1 MISAIILA
9 AGESRRMGVKNK
21 LLLPISGEVLVSNFV
36 KSVCASNV
44 DEVVVVVGHEAE
56 KIEDVLQGQPVRF
69 VENLRYMEGM
79 TSSIQTGIQAASVES
94 EGLLICLADQPFIE
108 TSDFNRL
115 IHEFTDLFDSESS
128 LIIVPVFKGQR
139 GNPVLFSRQFRDII
153 LQHKDE
159 GCRHIVL
166 KHPECV
172 REVEMGND
180 NVLQDVDTLED
191 YKMFCTD

>member
-21 LLLPISGEVLVSNFV
+21 LLLPISGEVLISNFV

-79 TSSIQTGIQAASVES
+79 TSSIQTGIQAASAES

-159 GCRHIVL
+159 GCRDIVL
-166 KHPECV
+166 KHPEYV

-180 NVLQDVDTLED
+180 NVLQDVDTPED

>member
-9 AGESRRMGVKNK
+9 AGESRRMGMKNK
-21 LLLPISGEVLVSNFV
+21 LLLPISGEVLIRNFV

-44 DEVVVVVGHEAE
+44 AEVVVVVGHEAE
-56 KIEDVLQGQPVRF
+56 KIEGVLQGQPVRF

-79 TSSIQTGIQAASVES
+79 TSSIQTGIQAASAES

-115 IHEFTDLFDSESS
+115 IHAFTDLFDSESS

-159 GCRHIVL
+159 GCRDIVL
-166 KHPECV
+166 KHPEYV

-180 NVLQDVDTLED
+180 NVLQDVDTPED

>member
-21 LLLPISGEVLVSNFV
+21 LLLPIRGEVLIRYFV
-36 KSVCASNV
+36 KLVCASNV

-79 TSSIQTGIQAASVES
+79 TSSIQTGIQAASAES
-94 EGLLICLADQPFIE
+94 EGLLICVADQPFIE

-115 IHEFTDLFDSESS
+115 IRQFTDLFDSESS

-153 LQHKDE
+153 LQHKGE
-159 GCRHIVL
+159 GCRYIVL
-166 KHPECV
+166 KHSECV

>member
-1 MISAIILA
+1 
-9 AGESRRMGVKNK
+9 MGVKNK
-21 LLLPISGEVLVSNFV
+21 LLLPISGEVLIRNFV

-69 VENLRYMEGM
+69 VENLSYMEGM
-79 TSSIQTGIQAASVES
+79 TSSIQTGIQTASAES
-94 EGLLICLADQPFIE
+94 EGLMICLADQPFIE

-115 IHEFTDLFDSESS
+115 IHEFTDLFDSKSS

-139 GNPVLFSRQFRDII
+139 GNPVLFSCQFRDII
-153 LQHKDE
+153 LQHTGE
-159 GCRHIVL
+159 GCRDIVL

-180 NVLQDVDTLED
+180 NVLQDVDTPED

>member
-1 MISAIILA
+1 
-9 AGESRRMGVKNK
+9 MGVKNK
-21 LLLPISGEVLVSNFV
+21 LLLPISGEVLISNFV

-79 TSSIQTGIQAASVES
+79 TSSIQTGIQAASAES

-115 IHEFTDLFDSESS
+115 IHEFTDLFDSKSS

-159 GCRHIVL
+159 GCRDIVL
-166 KHPECV
+166 KHPEYV

-180 NVLQDVDTLED
+180 NVLQDVDTPED

>member
-21 LLLPISGEVLVSNFV
+21 LLLPISGEVLIRNFV

-79 TSSIQTGIQAASVES
+79 TSSIQTGIQAASAES

-159 GCRHIVL
+159 GCRDIVL
-166 KHPECV
+166 KHPEYV

-180 NVLQDVDTLED
+180 NVLQDVDTPED

>member
-21 LLLPISGEVLVSNFV
+21 LLLPISGEVLISNFV

-79 TSSIQTGIQAASVES
+79 TSSIQTGIHAASAES

-108 TSDFNRL
+108 TSDFNCL
-115 IHEFTDLFDSESS
+115 IHEFTDLFDSKSS

-139 GNPVLFSRQFRDII
+139 GNPVLFSCQFRDII
-153 LQHKDE
+153 LQHTGKGCKD
-159 GCRHIVL
+159 IVL
-166 KHPECV
+166 KHPESV

-180 NVLQDVDTLED
+180 NVLQDVDTPED
-191 YKMFCTD
+191 YKMFCTN

>member
-21 LLLPISGEVLVSNFV
+21 LLLPISGEVLIRNFV
-36 KSVCASNV
+36 KLVCASNI

-79 TSSIQTGIQAASVES
+79 TASIQTGIQAASAES

-115 IHEFTDLFDSESS
+115 IHEFTDLFDSKSS
-128 LIIVPVFKGQR
+128 LIIVPVFKGQS
-139 GNPVLFSRQFRDII
+139 GNPVLFSRQFRDVI
-153 LQHKDE
+153 LQHTGK
-159 GCRHIVL
+159 GCRDIVL

-180 NVLQDVDTLED
+180 NVLQDVDTPED

>member
-21 LLLPISGEVLVSNFV
+21 LLLPISGEVLISNFV

-69 VENLRYMEGM
+69 VENFRYMEGM
-79 TSSIQTGIQAASVES
+79 TSSIQTGILAASAES
-94 EGLLICLADQPFIE
+94 EGLLICLADQPSLE

-153 LQHKDE
+153 LQHKGE
-159 GCRHIVL
+159 GCRDIVL
-166 KHPECV
+166 KLSLIHI
-172 REVEMGND
+172 
-180 NVLQDVDTLED
+180 
-191 YKMFCTD
+191 

>member
-9 AGESRRMGVKNK
+9 TGESRRMGVKNK
-21 LLLPISGEVLVSNFV
+21 LLLPIGGEVLISNFV
-36 KSVCASNV
+36 KSLCTSNV

-56 KIEDVLQGQPVRF
+56 KIEGVLQGQPVRF

-79 TSSIQTGIQAASVES
+79 TSSIQTGILAASAES
-94 EGLLICLADQPFIE
+94 EGLLICLADQPFIK

-128 LIIVPVFKGQR
+128 LIIVPVFKGQC

-166 KHPECV
+166 NHPECV
-172 REVEMGND
+172 QEVEMGND

>member
-1 MISAIILA
+1 M
-9 AGESRRMGVKNK
+9 MK
-21 LLLPISGEVLVSNFV
+21 
-36 KSVCASNV
+36 
-44 DEVVVVVGHEAE
+44 VVIVVGHEAE

-79 TSSIQTGIQAASVES
+79 TSSIQTGIQAASAES

-153 LQHKDE
+153 LQHKGE
-159 GCRHIVL
+159 GCRDIVL

-180 NVLQDVDTLED
+180 NVLQDVDTPED
-191 YKMFCTD
+191 YKLIKILFEALYPQSPNFNFETICEFLDSNPELLNINKDITQKPI

>member
-21 LLLPISGEVLVSNFV
+21 LLLPISGEVLISNFV

-56 KIEDVLQGQPVRF
+56 KIEDVLQGQPVLF
-69 VENLRYMEGM
+69 VENLRYMEGI
-79 TSSIQTGIQAASVES
+79 TSSIQTGIQAASAES

-153 LQHKDE
+153 LQHKWE
-159 GCRHIVL
+159 GCRDIVL

>member
-1 MISAIILA
+1 MISAIIMA

-21 LLLPISGEVLVSNFV
+21 LLLPISGEVLISNFV

-79 TSSIQTGIQAASVES
+79 TSSIQTGIQAASAES

-115 IHEFTDLFDSESS
+115 IHAFTDLFDSESS

-159 GCRHIVL
+159 GCRDIVL
-166 KHPECV
+166 KHPEYV

-180 NVLQDVDTLED
+180 NVLQDVDTPED

>member
-21 LLLPISGEVLVSNFV
+21 LLLPISGEVLISNFV

-79 TSSIQTGIQAASVES
+79 TSSIQTGIQAASAES
-94 EGLLICLADQPFIE
+94 EGLLI
-108 TSDFNRL
+108 DFNRL

-139 GNPVLFSRQFRDII
+139 GNPVLFSSQFRDII
-153 LQHKDE
+153 LQHKGE
-159 GCRHIVL
+159 GCRDIVL

-180 NVLQDVDTLED
+180 NVLRDVDTSED

>member
-1 MISAIILA
+1 M
-9 AGESRRMGVKNK
+9 KNK
-21 LLLPISGEVLVSNFV
+21 LLLPISGEVLISNFV

-56 KIEDVLQGQPVRF
+56 KIEDVLQGQPVLF
-69 VENLRYMEGM
+69 VVNLRYMEGM
-79 TSSIQTGIQAASVES
+79 TSSIQTGIQAASAES

-108 TSDFNRL
+108 TFDFNRL

-139 GNPVLFSRQFRDII
+139 GNPVLFSSQFRDII
-153 LQHKDE
+153 LQHKGE
-159 GCRHIVL
+159 GCRDILL
-166 KHPECV
+166 KHPEFV

-180 NVLQDVDTLED
+180 NVLQDVDTPED

>member
-21 LLLPISGEVLVSNFV
+21 LLLPISGEVLISNFV

-56 KIEDVLQGQPVRF
+56 KIEGVLLGQPVRF

-79 TSSIQTGIQAASVES
+79 TSSIQTGIQAASAES

-115 IHEFTDLFDSESS
+115 IHEFTDLFDSKSS
-128 LIIVPVFKGQR
+128 LIIVPVFKGQS
-139 GNPVLFSRQFRDII
+139 GNPVLFSRQFRDVI
-153 LQHKDE
+153 LQHTGK
-159 GCRHIVL
+159 GCRDIVL

-172 REVEMGND
+172 WEVEMGND
-180 NVLQDVDTLED
+180 NVLQDVDTPED

>member
-21 LLLPISGEVLVSNFV
+21 LLLPISGEVLIRNFV

-44 DEVVVVVGHEAE
+44 SEVVVVVGHEAD
-56 KIEDVLQGQPVRF
+56 KIEEVLQGQPVRF
-69 VENLRYMEGM
+69 VENIHYMEGM
-79 TSSIQTGIQAASVES
+79 TSSIQTGIQASSEES
-94 EGLLICLADQPFIE
+94 EGLMICLSDQPFIE

-115 IHEFTDLFDSESS
+115 IYEFTDLFDSESS

-153 LQHKDE
+153 LQHKGE
-159 GCRHIVL
+159 GCRGIIQNHQGCI
-166 KHPECV
+166 
-172 REVEMGND
+172 REVTMEND
-180 NVLQDVDTLED
+180 NVLKDVDTLED
-191 YKMFCTD
+191 YKLFCTD

>member
-21 LLLPISGEVLVSNFV
+21 LLLPISGEVLIRNFV

-44 DEVVVVVGHEAE
+44 AEVVVVVGHEAE
-56 KIEDVLQGQPVRF
+56 KIEGVLQGQPVRF

-79 TSSIQTGIQAASVES
+79 TSSIQTGIQTASAES
-94 EGLLICLADQPFIE
+94 EGLMICLADQPFIE

-115 IHEFTDLFDSESS
+115 IHEFTDLFDSKSS

-139 GNPVLFSRQFRDII
+139 GNPVLFSCQFRDII
-153 LQHKDE
+153 LQHTDE
-159 GCRHIVL
+159 GCRDIVL

-180 NVLQDVDTLED
+180 NVLQDVDTPED

>member
-1 MISAIILA
+1 M
-9 AGESRRMGVKNK
+9 KNK
-21 LLLPISGEVLVSNFV
+21 LLLPISGEVLINNFV

-56 KIEDVLQGQPVRF
+56 KIEDDLQGQPVQF

-79 TSSIQTGIQAASVES
+79 TSSIQTGIQAASAES

-115 IHEFTDLFDSESS
+115 IHEFTDLFDSKSP

-139 GNPVLFSRQFRDII
+139 GNPVLFSCQFKDII
-153 LQHKDE
+153 LQHTGE
-159 GCRHIVL
+159 GCRDIVL

-180 NVLQDVDTLED
+180 NVLQDVDTHED